1 MKEEGNQDPGEPSL
15 GYLESSILEAFSA
28 INSVHDLSALP
39 TISVTIS
46 ASERFGGY
54 TPGAD
59 DRPAAILLSRSSPHP
74 CLTLVHEVGHYIDD
88 GQGNFAVYSSMTANS
103 VLAEVMQTIGHSRAV
118 NRIHDYLALDRKV
131 PLPVRYQLRHWI
143 EPVESWAR
151 AYAQYI
157 TLRSGGAT
165 LRHELDTA
173 IGLGGLE
180 VYRNVQWEEDD
191 FEPIAFEIDSVFYR
205 LGWRR

>member
-1 MKEEGNQDPGEPSL
+1 
-15 GYLESSILEAFSA
+15 
-28 INSVHDLSALP
+28 
-39 TISVTIS
+39 
-46 ASERFGGY
+46 
-54 TPGAD
+54 
-59 DRPAAILLSRSSPHP
+59 
-74 CLTLVHEVGHYIDD
+74 
-88 GQGNFAVYSSMTANS
+88 
-103 VLAEVMQTIGHSRAV
+103 
-118 NRIHDYLALDRKV
+118 V

-173 IGLGGLE
+173 IGLGGIE